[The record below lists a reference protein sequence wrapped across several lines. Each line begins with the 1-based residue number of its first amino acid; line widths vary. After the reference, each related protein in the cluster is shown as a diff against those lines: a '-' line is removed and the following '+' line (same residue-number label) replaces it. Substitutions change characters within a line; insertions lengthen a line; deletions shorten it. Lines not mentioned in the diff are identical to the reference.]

1 MTVDNETFMVLVEYR
16 NLDRLVE
23 SLEGKG
29 KELSY
34 KKGGMALSLF
44 GLYMDLARTVRLQQ
58 GAIRN
63 KLGYTDID
71 KFNELLDK
79 ELGRQLWKSK
89 NIKN

>member
-23 SLEGKG
+23 SLESKG

-44 GLYMDLARTVRLQQ
+44 NLYMDLARTVKLQQ
-58 GAIRN
+58 GVIRN

-71 KFNELLDK
+71 KFNELLNK
-79 ELGRQLWKSK
+79 ELRR
-89 NIKN
+89 